1 LNWLYFLHSLKFGA
15 CLADDMG
22 LGKTVQVLGFLSII
36 KSDLQKTRNR
46 NKASLLVIP
55 ASLISNWENEIK
67 RFSPDTKFFVAHPSA
82 GLRKNSPHKEQ
93 RALDQ
98 FDLVIT
104 TYALIQRYSWLQDHA
119 WQYIILDEAQA
130 IKNPGTKQSTAVKN
144 LISANR
150 IIMTGT
156 PIENR
161 LSDLWSLFDFLN
173 PGLMGNAREF
183 KKFAKDLGQD
193 PSGYAR
199 LRNIINP
206 YILRRLKTD
215 KSVISDLPE
224 KMEMKVYA
232 PLARKQVLLYGKLVQ
247 DIRKS
252 ITEQQGFKE
261 RLDPIFSHE
270 VQADLQS
277 SGPIPR
283 NRRVWKKK
291 RAANFKGF
299 VKSAKPSMKKE
310 KNSLC
315 SPNSKK

>member
-1 LNWLYFLHSLKFGA
+1 
-15 CLADDMG
+15 
-22 LGKTVQVLGFLSII
+22 
-36 KSDLQKTRNR
+36 
-46 NKASLLVIP
+46 
-55 ASLISNWENEIK
+55 
-67 RFSPDTKFFVAHPSA
+67 
-82 GLRKNSPHKEQ
+82 
-93 RALDQ
+93 LDE

-104 TYALIQRYSWLQDHA
+104 TYALIQRYSWLQTHA
-119 WQYIILDEAQA
+119 WNYIILDEAQA

-232 PLARKQVLLYGKLVQ
+232 PLPENRSFYMESWFKTSENPSRK
-247 DIRKS
+247 
-252 ITEQQGFKE
+252 QQGFKE

-283 NRRVWKKK
+283 NRRV
-291 RAANFKGF
+291 
-299 VKSAKPSMKKE
+299 
-310 KNSLC
+310 
-315 SPNSKK
+315 